1 MNRSALASAQYQIT
15 PEDTERILRDAP
27 IGFFMSSPAGRY
39 LRVNQ
44 EFASMHGFKSAQ
56 DMVSSVT
63 DIASQIYV
71 NPKERTTLIE
81 LIEQHGSVQRYECRS
96 RRQDGSTFWISLDI
110 TPVRNN
116 GALQYYQGFAT
127 NITERRTA
135 EETLIA
141 SEKKYRA
148 VSGMLR
154 LICDNVPD
162 MIWAKDLDKRYLF
175 ANQALCQKLLNAADT
190 NEPVGNNDMF
200 FALRERAR
208 HPENPD
214 WHTFGEICAE
224 TDQIMLDTGKAM
236 QFDEYGN
243 IQGKFLFLDV
253 RKAPLLDEQGVL
265 IGTVGTARDVTEYRR
280 IDDELRTQNCLQKML
295 MDIAAMYINMPVE
308 QLDETLT
315 SSLGRLGEFV
325 NADRAY
331 LFEYHFNRGIC
342 TNTHEWCA
350 PGITPQITDLQ
361 AVPLHMMAKCVEDH
375 RRGEIHIIS
384 DASAFPPDTPER
396 LILEPQGIKS
406 LITVPLMHDDHPSG
420 FIGFDFVTQTRNF
433 SVIECQLL
441 IFFAQMITN
450 VRKRR
455 DLESTLRLAREHAE
469 SANKAKSEFLAN
481 MSHEIRTP
489 LNGMSGML
497 QLMRTTSLDEEQ
509 QEYITTALQAC
520 SRLTRLLADILD
532 LARIEAGKIPIQL
545 APMRLRDV
553 VSQICA
559 LFEPMAKTSNLQL
572 HWKVDP
578 LIPAVVMGDA
588 TRVQQILTNIVGNA
602 LKFTPD
608 GEVSLQID
616 ALSSCKP
623 GQCRILITV
632 ADTGIGIADHQL
644 ATLFHPFVQ
653 ASGGYTRTYQ
663 GAGLGLSIC
672 KRLVDV
678 MGGNIS
684 VVSEPG
690 AGTSVHVALSFPLPI
705 SDETTT
711 IGPANAQPA
720 LGGLKILA
728 AEDDPISILSLD
740 MLLKKHG
747 AMVAQATTGA
757 DVLNL
762 LRLHPFDLVLMDV
775 QMPEM
780 DGVSA
785 TRAIRRGDAGRDH
798 VNIPILAMT
807 AYAMPGDREVFLD
820 AGMDGYLSK
829 PFDIM
834 DLVQAIADVLTA
846 RQRV

>member
-1 MNRSALASAQYQIT
+1 
-15 PEDTERILRDAP
+15 
-27 IGFFMSSPAGRY
+27 
-39 LRVNQ
+39 
-44 EFASMHGFKSAQ
+44 MHGFKSPQ
-56 DMVSSVT
+56 EMVSSVT
-63 DIASQIYV
+63 NIASQIYV
-71 NPKERTTLIE
+71 NPKERATLIE

-116 GALQYYQGFAT
+116 GALQYYQGFST
-127 NITERRTA
+127 DITERRTA

-190 NEPVGNNDMF
+190 NEPIGNNDMF

-253 RKAPLLDEQGVL
+253 RKAPLLDEQGIL
-265 IGTVGTARDVTEYRR
+265 IGTVGTARDVTEYHR

-331 LFEYHFNRGIC
+331 LFEYHFNQGIC

-350 PGITPQITDLQ
+350 PDVLPQIDNLQ
-361 AVPLHMMAKCVEDH
+361 ALPLNMMTHCVEDH
-375 RRGEIHIIS
+375 RRGEIHVIV
-384 DASAFPPDTPER
+384 DVQTLAPDSPER

-406 LITVPLMHDDHPSG
+406 LIVVPLMHDGHPTG
-420 FIGFDFVTQTRNF
+420 FVGFDFVAKHRSF
-433 SVIECQLL
+433 SDIERQLL
-441 IFFAQMITN
+441 TFFAQMITN

-469 SANKAKSEFLAN
+469 SANRAKSEFLAN

-497 QLMRTTSLDEEQ
+497 QLMRTTSLDTEQ
-509 QEYITTALQAC
+509 QEYVSTALQAC

-545 APMRLRDV
+545 APMRLREV
-553 VSQICA
+553 ASQILA
-559 LFEPMAKTSNLQL
+559 MFEPLAKTSELRLLCNI
-572 HWKVDP
+572 D
-578 LIPAVVMGDA
+578 PAVPSLVMGDA

-632 ADTGIGIADHQL
+632 ADTGIGIDDHQL
-644 ATLFHPFVQ
+644 GKLFHPFVQ

-678 MGGNIS
+678 MGGNMS
-684 VVSEPG
+684 VISEPG
-690 AGTSVHVALSFPLPI
+690 AGTSVHVALSFPFPASGEI
-705 SDETTT
+705 SA
-711 IGPANAQPA
+711 IVPANAHPT
-720 LGGLKILA
+720 LNGLKILA

-762 LRLHPFDLVLMDV
+762 LRLHPFDLVLMDI

-780 DGVSA
+780 DGVNA
-785 TRAIRRGDAGRDH
+785 TRAIRRGDAGTKN
-798 VNIPILAMT
+798 VTIPIVALS
-807 AYAMPGDREVFLD
+807 AYAMPSDQTAFLQ
-820 AGMDGYLSK
+820 AGMDAFMEK
-829 PFDIM
+829 PFEVETLLQTIRS
-834 DLVQAIADVLTA
+834 VLKN
-846 RQRV
+846 RHH